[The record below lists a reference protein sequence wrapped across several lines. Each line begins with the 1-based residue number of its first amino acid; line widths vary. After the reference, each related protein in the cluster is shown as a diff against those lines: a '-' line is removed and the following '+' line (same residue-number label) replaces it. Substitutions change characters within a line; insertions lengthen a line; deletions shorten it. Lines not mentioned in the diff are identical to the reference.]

1 MKVRVS
7 TFKKEKALVGIVKLR
22 EGSLTALP
30 PTPSVGEAP
39 AGAVAHG
46 LGGDLLVSQLEEL
59 DGLHVRV
66 AEVIGEVKSVVRTKG
81 QTRGQGQGKDL

>member
-1 MKVRVS
+1 M
-7 TFKKEKALVGIVKLR
+7 KLR

-30 PTPSVGEAP
+30 PTASVGEPP

-66 AEVIGEVKSVVRTKG
+66 AEGEGRSRVRTKG
-81 QTRGQGQGKDL
+81 QAQGQGQGKDL